1 MTDNGLANGLA
12 TLRGSVMDLVAD
24 QARHINACSTR
35 LVRQQALRI
44 LVRLKIISKVDRS
57 R

>member
-1 MTDNGLANGLA
+1 MAWEIAWQPSVDLLW
-12 TLRGSVMDLVAD
+12 TLSQSL
-24 QARHINACSTR
+24 ARHINACSTR

-44 LVRLKIISKVDRS
+44 LVRLELHSKVDRS